1 MLGAKVVLIF
11 NFSKFFGNFNSFF
24 GRGVTT
30 ARRRRSQGGW
40 LFVDVEGEGGG
51 REVGGVGADV
61 VEGVV
66 EVFGVADDAV
76 VVVFL
81 PDGAVGFGGFV
92 YLVGGE
98 AFYGVDDGVEL
109 VIVWLYEQVYV
120 VGHYD
125 VGDQPVELAVEV
137 VKAVGNDLSQAGVL
151 EDTFAVAV
159 VEELVNT
166 GCDELGIFAS
176 VGGAERQWV

>member
-1 MLGAKVVLIF
+1 M
-11 NFSKFFGNFNSFF
+11 S
-24 GRGVTT
+24 
-30 ARRRRSQGGW
+30 RSDDGETPSLPGGW
-40 LFVDVEGEGGG
+40 LFVDVEGEGVG
-51 REVGGVGADV
+51 RAVGGVGADV

-66 EVFGVADDAV
+66 EVFWVADDTV

-81 PDGAVGFGGFV
+81 PDGAVGIGGFV

-98 AFYGVDDGVEL
+98 AFYGVDDGVEP
-109 VIVWLYEQVYV
+109 VIVWLYEQVYM

-137 VKAVGNDLSQAGVL
+137 VKAISNYLSQAGVP

-176 VGGAERQWV
+176 VGGTERQGV